1 MDLEGH
7 DGGGSISTSDD
18 LRHKG
23 TACKYFLPLQPQRD
37 IYRGDYNCNLSIQ
50 PLAVP
55 TVPYRA
61 VHAVLSSMPP
71 QRGKLE
77 VAGGTS
83 PGWPFMEGGRTAEGW
98 VGSRM
103 NW

>member
-1 MDLEGH
+1 
-7 DGGGSISTSDD
+7 
-18 LRHKG
+18 
-23 TACKYFLPLQPQRD
+23 
-37 IYRGDYNCNLSIQ
+37 
-50 PLAVP
+50 
-55 TVPYRA
+55 
-61 VHAVLSSMPP
+61 VLSSMPP